1 MALKAVLS
9 YRAKNNGG
17 QIVMGSSFA
26 IFDKDIT
33 QLRYICENDE
43 HESYLQF
50 LEQVKTMQEQAS
62 E

>member
-1 MALKAVLS
+1 
-9 YRAKNNGG
+9 
-17 QIVMGSSFA
+17 MGSSFA

-43 HESYLQF
+43 HESYLQL

>member
-1 MALKAVLS
+1 
-9 YRAKNNGG
+9 
-17 QIVMGSSFA
+17 MGSSFA